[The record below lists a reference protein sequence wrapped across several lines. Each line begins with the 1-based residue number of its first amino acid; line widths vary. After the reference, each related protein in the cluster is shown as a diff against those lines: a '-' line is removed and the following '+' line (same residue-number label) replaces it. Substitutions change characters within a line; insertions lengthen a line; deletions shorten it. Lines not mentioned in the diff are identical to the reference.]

1 MLFVAGEGT
10 NKENRVRKVTLKIR
24 AGVIRDGSNGIS
36 LSIGEN
42 LLGEWTDSRA
52 NRLSLTN
59 DLKVAIR
66 TGRGEQLYLFGV
78 PGKPIMGEQ
87 LSENE
92 VAISFEMNA

>member
-1 MLFVAGEGT
+1 MTGEGA
-10 NKENRVRKVTLKIR
+10 NREKKVRKVTLKIR

-36 LSIGEN
+36 LSIGDD

-59 DLKVAIR
+59 DLKVTILS
-66 TGRGEQLYLFGV
+66 GNGEKLYLFGV

-92 VAISFEMNA
+92 VAISFNMEV